1 MTAAEE
7 SDDADGVVVDYVM
20 KEGSDSDAEEAAA
33 KGVNSKEDRE
43 EVTLVEF
50 I

>member
-7 SDDADGVVVDYVM
+7 SDDADGVVVDVM

-33 KGVNSKEDRE
+33 KGVNSKKDRE
-43 EVTLVEF
+43 EVSLVEF